1 MFPKFNN
8 VDNDELIRLS
18 KKFNIE
24 WILQNKNNKNSI
36 ILFGKNV
43 NNILCMKQ
51 IPLGND
57 DFEKMSNHQLKQKEN
72 TVWMELHILETLQRT
87 HHNLKS
93 KNFIH
98 VYTKFVKMIDKRPYL
113 CILFDNIPFTLYDM
127 IHLYPFRMEDTI
139 SFIIQLY
146 FVAKYMNYEN
156 IIHNDLH
163 YFNVM
168 VDVPLKPID
177 LEFYDKDT
185 KTKYILSQQDKI
197 YFVIDYGIAEL
208 NDRKSNFYEW
218 KKFFMYFQGR
228 LPFPFCF
235 SKLNSFQDW
244 FHEILKLNQL
254 KQVKPFKQQKKNSL
268 YKLFI

>member
-8 VDNDELIRLS
+8 IDNNELIRLS

-24 WILQNKNNKNSI
+24 WVLQHRNNKNSI

-51 IPLGND
+51 IPLGNE
-57 DFEKMSNHQLKQKEN
+57 DFKKMEAGNKEN
-72 TVWMELHILETLQRT
+72 TVWMELHILETLQKT
-87 HHNLKS
+87 HQIRKS

-98 VYTKFVKMIDKRPYL
+98 VYTKFVKMIDKKPFL
-113 CILFDNIPFTLYDM
+113 CILFDNIPFTLYDVL
-127 IHLYPFRMEDTI
+127 HLYPFSMKDTI
-139 SFIIQLY
+139 SLITQLY
-146 FVAKYMNYEN
+146 FVAKYMSFEN

-168 VDVPLKPID
+168 VDVPLHPED

-185 KTKYILSQQDKI
+185 KTKYTLYNQDKI
-197 YFVIDYGIAEL
+197 YFVIDYGVAEI
-208 NDRKSNFYEW
+208 NDKKSNFYEW

-244 FHEILKLNQL
+244 FREILRFGEL
-254 KQVKPFKQQKKNSL
+254 KYKKVR
-268 YKLFI
+268 